1 MPMEVMARRYRPAV
15 SGSGHMA
22 IGSQP
27 KAEEQTMMRGRI
39 AALGALCVLT
49 GFSLTACNP
58 GKPAA
63 GTAKSGTAS
72 PTPAA
77 AAAGAANVK
86 PRNGLIA
93 FMRSGAV
100 GEYDIWV
107 VRPDGTGLRRLT
119 ESPANRSDYN
129 PAWSPDG
136 STLLFERRKL
146 DPGAAGGDEALYA
159 VNADGGGFR
168 QITHCRG
175 QCWSDGEATWSPGG
189 GRRIAFDRAT
199 GPRSAPGPSLVA
211 IDVANTDGS
220 RVRQL
225 SRPPHGYEDHL
236 PTWSPDGR
244 TIVFQRDTAGSG
256 TPGPT
261 KLMAVDAVT
270 GTERVVYRL
279 PSWAPGSGLAA
290 FAPDGKRILFGFWC
304 IYGDSCP
311 PSSRAERNA
320 TLATIQPDGRGLRLL
335 RLKSGADSG
344 AWSPDGKRIV
354 YRCRSG
360 ASPLSFR
367 LCISNLNGTAFRRFP
382 WPVGSAE
389 PDWGMHP

>member
-1 MPMEVMARRYRPAV
+1 
-15 SGSGHMA
+15 
-22 IGSQP
+22 
-27 KAEEQTMMRGRI
+27 MRGMI
-39 AALGALCVLT
+39 AALGIICVLT
-49 GFSLTACNP
+49 GFSLTACSP
-58 GKPAA
+58 GSPAASGPAA
-63 GTAKSGTAS
+63 GTATSDTAS
-72 PTPAA
+72 STPAA
-77 AAAGAANVK
+77 AAAGTVNVK

-93 FMRSGAV
+93 FMRPGAV

-119 ESPANRSDYN
+119 ESPASRSDYN

-189 GRRIAFDRAT
+189 RIAFSHAT

-211 IDVANTDGS
+211 IDVTNTDGS
-220 RVRQL
+220 HVRQL

-261 KLMAVDAVT
+261 KLMAVDSVT

-311 PSSRAERNA
+311 ASSRAERNA
-320 TLATIQPDGRGLRLL
+320 TLATIHPDGRGLRLL
-335 RLKSGADSG
+335 QLTSDADTG
-344 AWSPDGKRIV
+344 AWSPDGERV
-354 YRCRSG
+354 VFRCRSG
-360 ASPLSFR
+360 AGSLSFR
-367 LCISNLNGTAFRRFP
+367 LCTSNLNGTGFNRFP

-389 PDWGMHP
+389 PDWGTHP